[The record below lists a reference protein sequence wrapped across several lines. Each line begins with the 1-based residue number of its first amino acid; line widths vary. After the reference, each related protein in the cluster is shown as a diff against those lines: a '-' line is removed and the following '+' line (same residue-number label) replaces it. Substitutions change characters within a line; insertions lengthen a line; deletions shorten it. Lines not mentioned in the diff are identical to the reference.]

1 MEIFFNY
8 IFALLQPFSKD
19 GWQVLSLVSLLFLYK
34 NWQIWKKDK
43 IVISI
48 LLFLAY
54 AAVLTLFSPDKAYSF
69 KFLSKYFVGFG
80 FSFLLGYSLN
90 SEYHKERVINVYMLV
105 FAFTVILGFI
115 SYLGFIPHR
124 IYHHTFVELNRLC
137 VFDWATG
144 FAGRCEFVVMMFI
157 TLFLFE
163 EKNKYKY
170 LFFFLVFCV
179 ALLLSRTR
187 ECYIATLC
195 SLILLLF
202 TSIYIKNFAK
212 KHLLPLAVIVFFI
225 GITCSSFIKSD
236 EKTIFDLIRENSISN
251 RIEMYKMSVELIKE
265 KPIFGHTPA
274 VAARPL
280 YDMLLSMNGP
290 TNKIEHFHNIY
301 LNTLVDFGI
310 VGFILFIFI
319 FYALFCRLIK
329 KYKETKSSYVLMLF
343 FAWIAVLISDC
354 FDAFLINPFCSGL
367 FFWITGIV
375 LSEQKKSEKIN

>member
-1 MEIFFNY
+1 
-8 IFALLQPFSKD
+8 
-19 GWQVLSLVSLLFLYK
+19 
-34 NWQIWKKDK
+34 
-43 IVISI
+43 
-48 LLFLAY
+48 
-54 AAVLTLFSPDKAYSF
+54 
-69 KFLSKYFVGFG
+69 
-80 FSFLLGYSLN
+80 
-90 SEYHKERVINVYMLV
+90 
-105 FAFTVILGFI
+105 
-115 SYLGFIPHR
+115 
-124 IYHHTFVELNRLC
+124 
-137 VFDWATG
+137 
-144 FAGRCEFVVMMFI
+144 
-157 TLFLFE
+157 
-163 EKNKYKY
+163 
-170 LFFFLVFCV
+170 
-179 ALLLSRTR
+179 
-187 ECYIATLC
+187 
-195 SLILLLF
+195 LILLLF

-251 RIEMYKMSVELIKE
+251 RIEMYKMSLELIKE